1 MAETTAL
8 GAAVAAGAADGI
20 GLWDINSKKEGCEVT
35 IFKPQLEENG
45 EECYIFF
52 WAQP

>member
-20 GLWDINSKKEGCEVT
+20 GLWDINSKKESCEVT
-35 IFKPQLEENG
+35 IFKPQVEENG
-45 EECYIFF
+45 KECYIFLG
-52 WAQP
+52 ASP